1 MRQIRPIIPRA
12 RAYLLIFFLILGAG
26 CANLVAI
33 REFASISAQSA
44 EYTTLVTQYVE
55 SPERQK
61 RFQPSDQYK
70 RLEQMSRERAAQKER
85 LLLRH
90 ALIEEYMD
98 ALGRLAADELVTYD
112 KEIDALG
119 KAVADN
125 KFADEKDAGAF
136 ASISKILFR
145 AAADGWRQKK
155 LRELITESNSSF
167 QEVVGALKRIVDQGF
182 TGDVENEKA
191 TMQNYYQTLIMS
203 SKDKAGIAA
212 LEEWRDTRLAEVGAR
227 GRAISNYSE
236 VLSKIASGH
245 QKLYDKRDDIDN
257 EELLRQMSRYAKDLR
272 KLFDTIKSL

>member
-1 MRQIRPIIPRA
+1 MNQSRLIIRRIHF
-12 RAYLLIFFLILGAG
+12 LLLAGLMAPGVG
-26 CANLVAI
+26 CANLTAI

-44 EYTTLVTQYVE
+44 EYTTLVTQYAE

-70 RLEQMSRERAAQKER
+70 RLDQMSRDRAAQKDR

-90 ALIEEYMD
+90 SLIEEYMD
-98 ALGRLAADELVTYD
+98 ALGQLAADELVTYD

-125 KFADEKDAGAF
+125 KFAGENDAGAF

-155 LRELITESNSSF
+155 LRELITGSNSSF
-167 QEVVGALKRIVDQGF
+167 QEVIGALKRIVDQGF
-182 TGDVENEKA
+182 AGDVENEKA
-191 TMQNYYQTLIMS
+191 AMQNYYQTLIRS
-203 SKDKAGIAA
+203 SKDRAGIAA

-245 QKLYDKRDDIDN
+245 QELYNKRDDLDN
-257 EELLRQMSRYAKDLR
+257 KELLRQMSRYAKDLR